1 MIKSVLLGAVT
12 WEILVASRVI
22 SPSIGAILVEWFMLP
37 PANAAF
43 KSNGFKV
50 VHCKLDDHGLNIDHL
65 KTLLK
70 TNKVAAVYTTPHHQY
85 PTTVSMT
92 MERRLKLLYL
102 SKEYQ
107 FRIIG

>member
-43 KSNGFKV
+43 
-50 VHCKLDDHGLNIDHL
+50 
-65 KTLLK
+65 
-70 TNKVAAVYTTPHHQY
+70 YTTPHHQY
-85 PTTVSMT
+85 PQ
-92 MERRLKLLYL
+92 L
-102 SKEYQ
+102 
-107 FRIIG
+107 FR